1 MLGSLEV
8 HWECGKENVLFL
20 SLGSRVVA
28 RACSKVEAEEE
39 EAALLTVR
47 LCCTYCDS
55 SISLPPAAPG
65 IGGGGGGGGG
75 GGAGMVPP
83 AAVEPGVD
91 RRSSMRW
98 VLVDHEVALDSSV
111 KRDHRLDI
119 QTTRR
124 GCNAC
129 KVEN

>member
-1 MLGSLEV
+1 MFLADGRSTKLELPGSLEINWV
-8 HWECGKENVLFL
+8 YGGENVLFL

-39 EAALLTVR
+39 EAVLLIVR

-75 GGAGMVPP
+75 GAGMVPL

-91 RRSSMRW
+91 RSSSMR
-98 VLVDHEVALDSSV
+98 
-111 KRDHRLDI
+111 
-119 QTTRR
+119 
-124 GCNAC
+124 
-129 KVEN
+129 